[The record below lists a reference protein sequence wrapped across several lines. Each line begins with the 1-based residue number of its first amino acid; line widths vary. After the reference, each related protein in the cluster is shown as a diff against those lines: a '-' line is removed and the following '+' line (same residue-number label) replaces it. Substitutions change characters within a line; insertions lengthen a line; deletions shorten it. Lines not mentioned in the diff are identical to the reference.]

1 MKNLWRVRVAR
12 TELLYTTSQA
22 LSIQDVVVVLL
33 LCIEL
38 QSFLVQ
44 AGELRLVLLPV
55 CVVTFIAARKIF
67 TSLAWIHPT
76 SQDDIAVGYS
86 NTAVGRIYVGF

>member
-1 MKNLWRVRVAR
+1 MAR
-12 TELLYTTSQA
+12 TELLHTASQA

-33 LCIEL
+33 LRIEL

-44 AGELRLVLLPV
+44 AGELRLILLAV
-55 CVVTFIAARKIF
+55 CVVTFIAAREIV

-76 SQDDIAVGYS
+76 SQDDIAVGDA
-86 NTAVGRIYVGF
+86 NTTVGCIYVGF